1 MTEAKKSV
9 FERLFGT
16 IRALGAPEQE
26 RRKAFQDYRTLSD
39 EEIEERL
46 ERVDG
51 ISYEALRAQAG
62 QKTADYYLEL
72 RRLYRD
78 K

>member
-1 MTEAKKSV
+1 MRRAGKSV
-9 FERLFGT
+9 FKRVVST
-16 IRALGAPEQE
+16 VRALGAPEQE
-26 RRKAFQDYRTLSD
+26 QRKAFEDYRTLSD

-46 ERVDG
+46 ERVNG

>member
-1 MTEAKKSV
+1 MRKAGNSV
-9 FERLFGT
+9 VKRVVST
-16 IRALGAPEQE
+16 VRALGAPEQE
-26 RRKAFQDYRTLSD
+26 QRKAFEDYRTLSD

>member
-1 MTEAKKSV
+1 MKRTKSI
-9 FERLFGT
+9 FEHVIDT

-26 RRKAFQDYRTLSD
+26 RRKVYQDYRTLSD

-46 ERVDG
+46 ERVNG